1 MDSSTTMEGKLR
13 PTPENVDEADEKQSD
28 FTLLTQIVEAR
39 AHPAMPETVP
49 RVGAGVPSIDASDPL
64 GGRSGPDYRENMQIA
79 FALFRPGHHEP
90 LVDTYV
96 LERASANV
104 SDSFLAGMDRVANRV
119 SHDLKKK

>member
-1 MDSSTTMEGKLR
+1 MRRTRSRAISLCLHKLLKR
-13 PTPENVDEADEKQSD
+13 GHIQPCQRR
-28 FTLLTQIVEAR
+28 F
-39 AHPAMPETVP
+39 P

-64 GGRSGPDYRENMQIA
+64 GGRSGPVYRENMQIA